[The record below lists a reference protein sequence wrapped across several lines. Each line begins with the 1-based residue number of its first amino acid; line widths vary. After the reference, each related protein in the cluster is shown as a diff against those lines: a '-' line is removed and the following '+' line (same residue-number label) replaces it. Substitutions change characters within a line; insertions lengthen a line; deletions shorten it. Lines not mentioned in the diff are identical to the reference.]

1 MKPENL
7 PIGDNFYWERE
18 GQMSEIFDIKDT
30 LPLPYILIETDMFKF
45 NYIGLQKGQNEKSI
59 KYGVMG
65 DFSIQLYDNE
75 RINISEKIDATVGD
89 VYSFYKDLET
99 MMKNIQGTA
108 EINLFDVCLNFT
120 AKKTGIIEVN
130 GVYKPFINFGLVKEI
145 KFGFNVEP
153 NVLDN
158 ALKRFKTLFDS
169 LAEIQGNYN
178 FIF

>member
-1 MKPENL
+1 MNTFKIKKKP
-7 PIGDNFYWERE
+7 
-18 GQMSEIFDIKDT
+18 K
-30 LPLPYILIETDMFKF
+30 FKF
-45 NYIGLQKGQNEKSI
+45 EHLPDSYDDVFTAKKSH
-59 KYGVMG
+59 Y
-65 DFSIQLYDNE
+65 
-75 RINISEKIDATVGD
+75 T
-89 VYSFYKDLET
+89 KDLET
-99 MMKNIQGTA
+99 MMKNIKGTA